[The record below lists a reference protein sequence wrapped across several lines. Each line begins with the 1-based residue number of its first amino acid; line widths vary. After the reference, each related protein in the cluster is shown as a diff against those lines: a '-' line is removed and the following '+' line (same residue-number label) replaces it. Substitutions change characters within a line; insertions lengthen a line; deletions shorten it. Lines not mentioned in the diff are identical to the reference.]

1 MHEPNLQNVAKDF
14 LIECFGDQNKRN
26 LSCRRAFAVPEGR
39 QLISADFCQLELRI
53 LAHLSKD
60 KSLIDIFSTV
70 DDVFTAISAKWNR
83 ISENMVNDQLRNKTK
98 QICYG
103 IIYGMG
109 VKSLSDTLKC
119 CEDEAVNLLESFH
132 RTYPGIRNYTNKIV
146 SDARANGF
154 VETLAGRRRYLP
166 FINSTDNSAKRN
178 QSERQAVNTTI
189 QGSAADI
196 AKYAMLR
203 IERNI
208 LKYQSSIKVNL
219 SHEPKSHINL
229 VLHLHDE
236 LLYEIPKDKSKNILK
251 ILKSSM
257 ENCAKLLVPLK
268 VKVKFGDSWG
278 DLKTG
283 C

>member
-14 LIECFGDQNKRN
+14 LIESFGERNKRH

-39 QLISADFCQLELRI
+39 QLISADFCQLELRV
-53 LAHLSKD
+53 LAHLSRD

-70 DDVFTAISAKWNR
+70 DDVFTAIAAKWNR
-83 ISENMVNDQLRNKTK
+83 MPDNQITEQLRNKTK

-109 VKSLSDTLKC
+109 VRTMSESLKC
-119 CEDEAVNLLESFH
+119 TEDEAKNLLESFH
-132 RTYPGIRNYTNKIV
+132 KTYPGIRNYTEKIIC
-146 SDARANGF
+146 DARSNGF
-154 VETLAGRRRYLP
+154 VETIAGRRRYLP
-166 FINSTDNSAKRN
+166 LINSNDNPTKRN

-219 SHEPKSHINL
+219 LNDPKSHVNL
-229 VLHLHDE
+229 VLHVHDE
-236 LLYEIPKDKSKNILK
+236 LLYEIPKEKTKNVIK

-257 ENCAKLLVPLK
+257 ENCAKLAVPLK
-268 VKVKFGDSWG
+268 VKLKKGNNWG
-278 DLKTG
+278 DLKTVD
-283 C
+283 